1 MSYVERQ
8 VEIIDS
14 LYRAMDASAE
24 NGYTDAA
31 CRFRYLPEEDGSL
44 GIDSSFFYTI
54 GGVSVS
60 ALLNDYGD
68 KGCADLVCD
77 LHDVMK
83 GHTGGDWREFDIVI
97 NSDKTVTTQFIYS

>member
-1 MSYVERQ
+1 MQ
-8 VEIIDS
+8 VLRMVTRMLRVDFAIFQ
-14 LYRAMDASAE
+14 RRMDLLA
-24 NGYTDAA
+24 
-31 CRFRYLPEEDGSL
+31 LIPH
-44 GIDSSFFYTI
+44 FFYTI

-68 KGCADLVCD
+68 KGCADLACD

-83 GHTGGDWREFDIVI
+83 EHTGGDWREFDIVI